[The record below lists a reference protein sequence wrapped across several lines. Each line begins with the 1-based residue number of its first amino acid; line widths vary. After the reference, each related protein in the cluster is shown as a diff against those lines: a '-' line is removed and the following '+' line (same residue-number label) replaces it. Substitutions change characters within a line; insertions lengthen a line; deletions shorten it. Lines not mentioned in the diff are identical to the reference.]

1 MGFIR
6 DLFSSPEPPPPVDY
20 GAIGEQQQAANVEA
34 ARLGARLSRPDVVT
48 PYQTTTFRE
57 TAPDQYLAATTITP
71 EYERLRVGEAAIQ
84 QGLQG
89 LAANRLLDVPTS
101 PFTTEG
107 FTQEPGPFQY
117 SSVEA
122 QPEFSRAGATYELPG
137 FGDLN
142 TYTTNAADEFFNRAT
157 ARLNP
162 QFDRAERGLRTQL
175 INSGIPEGSDAFNE
189 EFRLFNQGKSDA
201 LADLASQ
208 AVFQGKNLQSS
219 ILANILTGRGQQL
232 GEIGADF
239 DIAGSQRAQNI
250 AEQQQQVALQREAR
264 DRQIAEAIRL
274 RQQPMSELATLMTG
288 TTPFTQVAA
297 QGPAGVAR
305 VTGPAPV
312 DLGAITALQQA
323 DALARFQGA
332 QQQQGTLLGLG
343 STLGG
348 AFLSNPNI
356 FGGQGR

>member
-1 MGFIR
+1 MGFIS
-6 DLFSSPEPPPPVDY
+6 DLFTSPQPPAPVDY
-20 GAIGEQQQAANVEA
+20 GAIGEQQQAVNLEA
-34 ARLGARLSRPDVVT
+34 ARVGARLARPDVVT

-57 TAPDQYLAATTITP
+57 TAPDQYLAATTLTP
-71 EYERLRVGEAAIQ
+71 EYERLRLGETAIQ

-122 QPEFSRAGATYELPG
+122 QPEYSTAAATYALPG

-208 AVFQGKNLQSS
+208 AVFQGQNLQSS
-219 ILANILTGRGQQL
+219 ILANVLTGRGQQL
-232 GEIGADF
+232 GEIGADY
-239 DIAGSQRAQNI
+239 DIAQARRGLTI
-250 AEQQQQVALQREAR
+250 AEQQQQVELQRYAR
-264 DRQIAEAIRL
+264 DRQIAEALRL
-274 RQQPMSELATLMTG
+274 RQQPLSELSALMTG
-288 TTPFTQVAA
+288 TTPFTQVAT
-297 QGPAGVAR
+297 QGPAAV
-305 VTGPAPV
+305 GPVPGPV
-312 DLGAITALQQA
+312 PIDLGGIATLQQA

-343 STLGG
+343 ATLGG
-348 AFLSNPNI
+348 AYLSNPNT
-356 FGGQGR
+356 FSG

>member
-6 DLFSSPEPPPPVDY
+6 DLFSSPEPPAPVDY
-20 GAIGEQQQAANVEA
+20 GAIGEQQQAANLEA
-34 ARLGARLSRPDVVT
+34 ARVGARLARPDVVT

-57 TAPDQYLAATTITP
+57 TAPDQYLAATTLTP
-71 EYERLRVGEAAIQ
+71 EYERLRAGGAAIQ
-84 QGLQG
+84 QGLRG
-89 LAANRLLDVPTS
+89 LAANRLLDVPTA

-122 QPEFSRAGATYELPG
+122 QPEYSTAAATYALPG

-142 TYTTNAADEFFNRAT
+142 TYTSNAADEFFNRAV

-208 AVFQGKNLQSS
+208 AVFQGQNLQSN

-232 GEIGADF
+232 GEIGTAF
-239 DIAGSQRAQNI
+239 DVAGSQRAQNI

-274 RQQPMSELATLMTG
+274 RQQPLSELAALMTG

-297 QGPAGVAR
+297 QGPAGVPSVA
-305 VTGPAPV
+305 GPAPV
-312 DLGAITALQQA
+312 DLGNIAAMQQQ
-323 DALARFQGA
+323 DALARFQG
-332 QQQQGTLLGLG
+332 QQQRQATALGLPV
-343 STLGG
+343 TLG
-348 AFLSNPNI
+348 ASLLSNPSL
-356 FGGQGR
+356 F